1 MKIYELGHNIEMEN
15 LARTPK
21 LIGVI
26 IQNYRKKNKLSQ
38 SQLGEAVNLW
48 QETISKIENGNPATR
63 IDNICDILS
72 ALELELVIRPRASAP
87 AKNIE
92 DIF

>member
-1 MKIYELGHNIEMEN
+1 MEH
-15 LARTPK
+15 LARTTK
-21 LIGVI
+21 QIGAV
-26 IQNYRKKNKLSQ
+26 IQNYRKKKQLSQ
-38 SQLGEAVNLW
+38 AELGQTINLW

-72 ALELELVIRPRASAP
+72 ALELELVIRPRSTAP
-87 AKNIE
+87 KKDIE

>member
-1 MKIYELGHNIEMEN
+1 MGHNEQMEH
-15 LARTPK
+15 LARTTK
-21 LIGVI
+21 QIGAV
-26 IQNYRKKNKLSQ
+26 IQNYRKKKQLSQ
-38 SQLGEAVNLW
+38 AQLGQTINLW

-72 ALELELVIRPRASAP
+72 ALDLELVIRPRSTAS
-87 AKNIE
+87 KKDIE

>member
-1 MKIYELGHNIEMEN
+1 MGHNEQMEH
-15 LARTPK
+15 LARTTK
-21 LIGVI
+21 QIGAV
-26 IQNYRKKNKLSQ
+26 IQNYRKKKQLSQ
-38 SQLGEAVNLW
+38 AELGQTINLW

-72 ALELELVIRPRASAP
+72 ALELELVIRPRGAVS
-87 AKNIE
+87 KKDIE

>member
-1 MKIYELGHNIEMEN
+1 MEH
-15 LARTPK
+15 LARTTK
-21 LIGVI
+21 QIGAV
-26 IQNYRKKNKLSQ
+26 IQNYRKKKQLSQ
-38 SQLGEAVNLW
+38 AELGQAINLW

-72 ALELELVIRPRASAP
+72 ALDLELVIRPRSSA
-87 AKNIE
+87 AKKDIE

>member
-1 MKIYELGHNIEMEN
+1 MEH
-15 LARTPK
+15 LARTTK
-21 LIGVI
+21 QIGVV
-26 IQNYRKKNKLSQ
+26 IQNYRKKKQLSQ
-38 SQLGEAVNLW
+38 AQLGQTINLW

-72 ALELELVIRPRASAP
+72 ALDLELVIRPRSTAS
-87 AKNIE
+87 KKDIE